1 MTLLHLLVLVC
12 IGVSMGQ
19 GKGEKVIEEAE
30 KVIEEAVVEDEK
42 PNIIFIMVD
51 DVGWADFDYNTPGS
65 SAIPTP
71 NIDSLAEKGFV
82 WVVNT
87 PNGLVFLQDK
97 TEDPLCSP
105 DLHAFPCCFHDW
117 KIFCKHWVTICH
129 VPR

>member
-1 MTLLHLLVLVC
+1 MILLHFLVIVC

-51 DVGWADFDYNTPGS
+51 DVGWADFDYNTPGP

-71 NIDSLAEKGFV
+71 NIDSLAEQGCV
-82 WVVNT
+82 PVV
-87 PNGLVFLQDK
+87 K
-97 TEDPLCSP
+97 YS
-105 DLHAFPCCFHDW
+105 
-117 KIFCKHWVTICH
+117 
-129 VPR
+129 